1 MRSILITNDDGI
13 LADGFLRLAK
23 AAQAFGTVFAVA
35 PESQRSAASHSI
47 TLHSHIDLFP
57 QEYPVPGIRAYACSG
72 TPADCVRVGSLALL
86 PVKPDVVISGINYG
100 YNAATDLQYSAT
112 VGAAFEAA
120 FQGIHAIALSEGAS
134 PCHEVT
140 DAYLHEILAELL
152 GQPLGWGE
160 ILQIGLAQED
170 LPRKKPMNKLVVTPD
185 DCPPFIPGDDGT
197 AEYLRQ
203 NTPQV
208 FTLPNT
214 EAVRTLLD
222 RWYGPLDY

>member
-1 MRSILITNDDGI
+1 MVKRFLGLASDEVLVGMQLPLLVGKLLAAALIVVYLLLSYPD
-13 LADGFLRLAK
+13 LGF
-23 AAQAFGTVFAVA
+23 A
-35 PESQRSAASHSI
+35 PIA
-47 TLHSHIDLFP
+47 L
-57 QEYPVPGIRAYACSG
+57 
-72 TPADCVRVGSLALL
+72 LALIAVFL
-86 PVKPDVVISGINYG
+86 VYTGFRD
-100 YNAATDLQYSAT
+100 
-112 VGAAFEAA
+112 
-120 FQGIHAIALSEGAS
+120 QGRYYGAS
-134 PCHEVT
+134 PRGLSE
-140 DAYLHEILAELL
+140 YRL
-152 GQPLGWGE
+152 GKKLRGLGWGE